1 MAAIFKNRTLPE
13 KYKILGFIFPLLLLA
28 AWQALTY
35 NKRTLTGPPEDTALE
50 LWKIIADGTVF
61 KLLAVS
67 MTRVVEGFLAGTFIG
82 LAVGIIMGSSKT
94 GEKIIAASFH
104 GLRQVPMV
112 AWVPLIMM
120 WFGKGGMAQ
129 VVFIAWSALYPMALN
144 TYDGIRGIPVKYLEV
159 GRVFEYSRRQMITN
173 IIIPAALPSI
183 KTGTILSLNMAW
195 TLLVAAE
202 IMTSEPS
209 GGLGDL
215 LSEGRETF
223 NMPMLISGMLIMG
236 CVGFILNQTAEYL
249 WGLALKNRTDIT
261 KQEGA

>member
-1 MAAIFKNRTLPE
+1 MAAVFKNRSLS
-13 KYKILGFIFPLLLLA
+13 KRYQVLGFIFPVILVITWQLLTFNKKTLL
-28 AWQALTY
+28 
-35 NKRTLTGPPEDTALE
+35 GPPGDSILAL
-50 LWKIIADGTVF
+50 WIIVRDGTAF

-67 MTRVVEGFLAGTFIG
+67 MERVLMGFIIGTVIG
-82 LAVGIIMGSSKT
+82 LSAGIIMGSSKT

-120 WFGKGGMAQ
+120 WFGKAGMAQ
-129 VVFIAWSALYPMALN
+129 VVFISWSAFYPVALN
-144 TYDGIRGIPVKYLEV
+144 TYDGIRGIPGKYLEI
-159 GRVFEYSRRQMITN
+159 GRVYEYTRWQTIKK
-173 IIIPAALPSI
+173 IIIPAALPSV

-236 CVGFILNQTAEYL
+236 CVGFLLNQGAEII
-249 WGLALKNRTDIT
+249 WARVLKNRPDIT
-261 KQEGA
+261 KKEGV

>member
-1 MAAIFKNRTLPE
+1 MAAVFKNRSLP
-13 KYKILGFIFPLLLLA
+13 KHYQALGFVFPAILLI
-28 AWQALTY
+28 AWQFLTY
-35 NKRTLTGPPEDTALE
+35 DKKTLLGPPGDSIMAL
-50 LWKIIADGTVF
+50 WNIIRDGTAF
-61 KLLAVS
+61 KLLAIS
-67 MTRVVEGFLAGTFIG
+67 MERVLEGFLIGT
-82 LAVGIIMGSSKT
+82 AVGLGLGVLMGSSKT
-94 GEKIIAASFH
+94 CEKMVAASFH

-120 WFGKGGMAQ
+120 WFGKAWMAQ
-129 VVFIAWSALYPMALN
+129 VVFISWSAFYPVALN
-144 TYDGIRGIPVKYLEV
+144 TYDGIRGVPEKYIEV
-159 GRVFEYSRRQMITN
+159 GRVYEYTSWQAIKKV
-173 IIIPAALPSI
+173 IIPAALPSI

-236 CVGFILNQTAEYL
+236 GVGFLLNQAAEAV
-249 WGLALKNRTDIT
+249 WGLVLKNRPDII
-261 KQEGA
+261 KQDGA